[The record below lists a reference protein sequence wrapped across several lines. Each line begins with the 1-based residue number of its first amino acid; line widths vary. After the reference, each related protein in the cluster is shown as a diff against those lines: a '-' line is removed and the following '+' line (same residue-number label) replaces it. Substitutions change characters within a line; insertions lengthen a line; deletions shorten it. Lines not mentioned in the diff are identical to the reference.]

1 MIREIQ
7 EDGMNRERKF
17 KIQVY
22 VSLGA
27 SVTDISN
34 HNRAVESGEER
45 AGGRGGG
52 GKGVLGR
59 LQPPEIFK
67 DKKFFLQRKIVIL
80 YDMISRSG
88 KALTNHFE

>member
-7 EDGMNRERKF
+7 EDEMNREKKF
-17 KIQVY
+17 KIQVC

-34 HNRAVESGEER
+34 HNRAVVSGEEG
-45 AGGRGGG
+45 AGGRGLGG
-52 GKGVLGR
+52 LGG